1 MIIFPA
7 IDIQNGQCV
16 RLTQGD
22 YAQQTVYHQQ
32 PVEVAKAFEQEGA
45 KFIHLVDLDGA
56 KSGQTPN
63 IQTIAAIAQAV
74 NIPVQVGG
82 GVRSIEKVQ
91 QLIEQGVQ
99 RVIIGTAAI
108 QNPAFLQKAVEQFGD
123 QIAVSIDARNGFV
136 ATEGWTTTSEVKAL
150 DLIQSLE
157 QIGVA
162 TIVYTDIF
170 KDGMMSGPNFKELGE
185 VNQATTMQVIASG
198 GVTQVSDV
206 EQLERMDLYGA
217 IIGKALYEGTI
228 QLNQL
233 KEE

>member
-32 PVEVAKAFEQEGA
+32 PVKVAKAFEQEGA

-108 QNPAFLQKAVEQFGD
+108 QNTAFLQQAVEQFGD

-170 KDGMMSGPNFKELGE
+170 KDGMMSGPNFKELEE

>member
-206 EQLERMDLYGA
+206 EQLGRMDLYGA

>member
-108 QNPAFLQKAVEQFGD
+108 QNPAFLQQAVEQFGD

>member
-150 DLIQSLE
+150 DLIQPLE

>member
-22 YAQQTVYHQQ
+22 YAQQTVYHKQ

-91 QLIEQGVQ
+91 QLIKQGVQ

-108 QNPAFLQKAVEQFGD
+108 QNPAFLQQAVEQFGD

>member
-108 QNPAFLQKAVEQFGD
+108 QNPAFLQQAVEQFGD
-123 QIAVSIDARNGFV
+123 QIAVSIDARHGFV